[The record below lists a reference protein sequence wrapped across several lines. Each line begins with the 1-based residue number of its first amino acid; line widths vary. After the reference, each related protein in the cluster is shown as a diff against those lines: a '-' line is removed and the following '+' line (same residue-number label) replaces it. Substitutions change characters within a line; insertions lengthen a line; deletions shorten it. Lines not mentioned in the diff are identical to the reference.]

1 MPTPNAR
8 VKGSAPRAH
17 ARIKRSA
24 SRGRGKKWILV
35 VLLVLLLIPAMQ
47 VAMVRFINPP
57 WTLPMLIEQGNA
69 MFSSAP
75 KRPLLY
81 RWIDLPQIPKVFPKH
96 LWISEDQGK
105 NSPVFH
111 GRRRVEFTAIRR

>member
-1 MPTPNAR
+1 MDLASKPVETKVSPADEAR
-8 VKGSAPRAH
+8 
-17 ARIKRSA
+17 
-24 SRGRGKKWILV
+24 
-35 VLLVLLLIPAMQ
+35 
-47 VAMVRFINPP
+47 FED
-57 WTLPMLIEQGNA
+57 LIEQGNA

-81 RWIDLPQIPKVFPKH
+81 RWIDLPQIPRMLLGH
-96 LWISEDQGK
+96 LSEDQRK